1 MLERKPDAYILRP
14 AYLYGPM
21 NDIYREAFVF
31 DCALAGRKFYLPQDG
46 KMKLQFFH
54 VHDLCRLID
63 ALLNSRPAR
72 HIFNAGNKDTIS
84 VREWAEL
91 CYKIAGK
98 QAEFV
103 EVHGKTGQRNYLCF
117 DNYEYYI
124 DVSEQYK
131 LLTDTKCMDEGL
143 RESFEWY
150 QKNESQVEK
159 MPYLDFID
167 KNMQG
172 LQGDS

>member
-1 MLERKPDAYILRP
+1 MDA
-14 AYLYGPM
+14 
-21 NDIYREAFVF
+21 V
-31 DCALAGRKFYLPQDG
+31 
-46 KMKLQFFH
+46 
-54 VHDLCRLID
+54 
-63 ALLNSRPAR
+63 LNARPAR

-91 CYKIAGK
+91 CYKVAGK

-103 EVHGKTGQRNYLCF
+103 EVFEETGQRNYFCF
-117 DNYEYYI
+117 DNYEYCI
-124 DVSEQYK
+124 DVSKQDK
-131 LLTDTKCMDEGL
+131 LLADTKHMDEGL

-167 KNMQG
+167 R
-172 LQGDS
+172 SF